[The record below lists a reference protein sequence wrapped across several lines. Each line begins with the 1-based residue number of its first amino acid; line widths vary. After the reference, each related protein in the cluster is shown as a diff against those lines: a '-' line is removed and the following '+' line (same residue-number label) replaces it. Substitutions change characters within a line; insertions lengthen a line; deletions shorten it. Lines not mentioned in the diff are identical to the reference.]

1 MIQIVNEM
9 IPIKVSQIF
18 GEDVKDYTYGKP
30 HRYEIRAGDPLNYKI
45 LGDIHFQEGP
55 YEEGINGITEMDLM
69 AVMIARLKRIQET
82 EEICVENA
90 QSIVLL
96 EEALAWQ
103 RKRYGFNVKWPRE
116 ARKDGKNE
124 SRK

>member
-9 IPIKVSQIF
+9 IPANVSQIF

-103 RKRYGFNVKWPRE
+103 RKRYGFAVKRP
-116 ARKDGKNE
+116 KVVGKEGKHE

>member
-55 YEEGINGITEMDLM
+55 YEEGINGITEDQWNNRNGPDGGHDRP
-69 AVMIARLKRIQET
+69 IK
-82 EEICVENA
+82 
-90 QSIVLL
+90 
-96 EEALAWQ
+96 
-103 RKRYGFNVKWPRE
+103 
-116 ARKDGKNE
+116 KDSGD
-124 SRK
+124 